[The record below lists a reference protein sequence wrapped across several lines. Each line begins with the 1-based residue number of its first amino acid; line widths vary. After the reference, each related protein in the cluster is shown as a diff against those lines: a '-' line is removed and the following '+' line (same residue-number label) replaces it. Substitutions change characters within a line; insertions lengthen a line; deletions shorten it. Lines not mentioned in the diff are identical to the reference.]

1 MTATGPLA
9 GYPQFSDRDFLDR
22 NVKSEHFSLYKKKG
36 LFFLPF
42 SYLFGIFSTVIIM
55 LFFCINSLFFFIEL
69 IFDEVTEMSADGFLE
84 VVMIALFTIKY
95 LPVVLLVELFFTT
108 PGMIRR
114 NRENKFV
121 EEFYNG
127 RNVVLD
133 EPRWISKIGY
143 VNRLHPDDLNKG
155 DRIEI
160 SPKLIT
166 KEGVYFLKNLKCI
179 DHKNKQGS
187 ETHTYYETDAWG
199 ERVEYSYTTYYYYQI
214 AYFDLN
220 GVRLVLK
227 SEDYSPAFDTSNSYD
242 ILFKIKDALS
252 ASNELSGNILKLLV
266 DEAQPSNNPE
276 EVGGS
281 KPNLPQRMIKNNSKA
296 VVA

>member
-1 MTATGPLA
+1 MSATGPLA
-9 GYPQFSDRDFLDR
+9 GNPKFSDRDFLDR
-22 NVKSEHFSLYKKKG
+22 NVKSEHSSLYKKKG

-42 SYLFGIFSTVIIM
+42 SCFFGIISTFFIM
-55 LFFCINSLFFFIEL
+55 LIFCLNSLFFFLEI
-69 IFDEVTEMSADGFLE
+69 IFDEVTESTADGFLE

-95 LPVVLLVELFFTT
+95 LPIVLLVELFFTT

-143 VNRLHPDDLNKG
+143 VNRLHPDDLEKG

-160 SPKLIT
+160 SPEIIT

-179 DHKNKQGS
+179 DHKNMQGS
-187 ETHTYYETDAWG
+187 ETQTYWG
-199 ERVEYSYTTYYYYQI
+199 EDSDGMTEYSITTYYYYQI

-220 GVRLVLK
+220 GVRLILK

-242 ILFKIKDALS
+242 ILFEINDVLS
-252 ASNELSGNILKLLV
+252 ASNGLNGHILALLEDETLSLADPG
-266 DEAQPSNNPE
+266 
-276 EVGGS
+276 EVGDA
-281 KPNLPQRMIKNNSKA
+281 KPNLPQLMMTNNSKA
-296 VVA
+296 AIA